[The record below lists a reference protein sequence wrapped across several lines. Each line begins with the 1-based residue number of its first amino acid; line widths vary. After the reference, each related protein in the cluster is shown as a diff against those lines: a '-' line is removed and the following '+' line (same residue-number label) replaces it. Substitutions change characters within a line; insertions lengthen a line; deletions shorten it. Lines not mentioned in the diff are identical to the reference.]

1 MSITKL
7 NNFLFLIILTRIFWT
22 KPLLVESV
30 NWCKAFGGDIV
41 ATCSTFGFGQC
52 PEESTTESTST
63 STTTTTT
70 STTTPTTSTTTTI
83 TTTIPS
89 TTTSTT
95 TTTTTTTTTST
106 TTPSTTTTAP
116 STTTITS
123 PTTPPMLYI
132 DGVPLKPCIDDIE
145 KFKGICAI
153 AANLGHCLSS
163 NVLVK
168 RKMAI
173 SCCGTC
179 LKLNE
184 NFLPKQQTI
193 K

>member
-7 NNFLFLIILTRIFWT
+7 NNFLFLVILTRSFWT
-22 KPLLVESV
+22 TPLLVESV

-41 ATCSTFGFGQC
+41 ATCSTFGFGEC
-52 PEESTTESTST
+52 PEGSSCFLGKCCKRKGAEEDFYSQ
-63 STTTTTT
+63 
-70 STTTPTTSTTTTI
+70 P
-83 TTTIPS
+83 IP
-89 TTTSTT
+89 
-95 TTTTTTTTTST
+95 
-106 TTPSTTTTAP
+106 A
-116 STTTITS
+116 
-123 PTTPPMLYI
+123 
-132 DGVPLKPCIDDIE
+132 CIDDIE

-163 NVLVK
+163 NLLVK